1 MVSMAV
7 VTNCA
12 LLFIMS
18 EKESNDAG
26 DATDATDATDAM
38 AAGSLS
44 SWRRA
49 WICVSVDHILLAL
62 QSLLGIV
69 VPSVPASVKAKI
81 AARRR

>member
-18 EKESNDAG
+18 EKESN
-26 DATDATDATDAM
+26 DATDATDAM

>member
-26 DATDATDATDAM
+26 DA
-38 AAGSLS
+38 AGGMT

-49 WICVSVDHILLAL
+49 WICVSVDHALLAL
-62 QSLLGIV
+62 QILLGIV
-69 VPSVPASVKAKI
+69 VPAVPESVKESM
-81 AARRR
+81 AARRRSRS